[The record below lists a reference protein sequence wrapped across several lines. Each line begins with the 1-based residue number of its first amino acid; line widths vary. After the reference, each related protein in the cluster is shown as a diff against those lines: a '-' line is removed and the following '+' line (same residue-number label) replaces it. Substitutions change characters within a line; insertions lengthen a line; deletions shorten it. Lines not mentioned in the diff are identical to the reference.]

1 MKGVVWA
8 ADEWRQWERG
18 AWMEGNLWIMKS
30 SYLVRREIKVAMKE
44 MNTGKADGPDG
55 IPVPV

>member
-1 MKGVVWA
+1 
-8 ADEWRQWERG
+8 
-18 AWMEGNLWIMKS
+18 MKS